1 MKDSLNIADDLIENA
16 IEKHNQEIANDAI
29 KQYHKEYDKYHKKG
43 SNALYSPER
52 ICKLSRIYDNN
63 EQIKKWMK
71 EGKVAEQMR
80 NKEYDVIKP
89 TDNFVLNY
97 IFGGFKK

>member
-16 IEKHNQEIANDAI
+16 INKHNQEIANETI
-29 KQYHKEYDKYHKKG
+29 KQYHKENDKYHKKG
-43 SNALYSPER
+43 SNALYTPER

-80 NKEYDVIKP
+80 NKQYDEIKP